1 MRVCSVV
8 EVQLMVLNVVFHKR
22 LTKAR
27 AGEGSHSHVVRCLGT
42 HAAKI

>member
-22 LTKAR
+22 LAKAR
-27 AGEGSHSHVVRCLGT
+27 AGKGSHSHVVRCLGT
-42 HAAKI
+42 HAA